1 MLTGTGSMNRE
12 QYIDAITFC
21 FQAETAGAIAGE
33 VAMLLRSDAE
43 ERRKLDLFRRIE
55 ASNKFLCLQA
65 LQRAGVAQPSVDQ
78 SYYRIGYQLGLRF
91 GEGDWGEFLDRFQA
105 TIHPELFEQYL
116 AQANGNADASV
127 YPGVD
132 APLLQHLVRH
142 ERSLMHFVSRERES
156 RSADSTIEMESV
168 LSGELCRGL
177 VGPDDPVG
185 W

>member
-1 MLTGTGSMNRE
+1 MNRK
-12 QYIDAITFC
+12 QYIDALTFC

-43 ERRKLDLFRRIE
+43 ERRKIDIFRRIE
-55 ASNKFLCLQA
+55 ASNKLLCLQG
-65 LQRAGVAQPSVDQ
+65 LQREGIAQPTVDRAF
-78 SYYRIGYQLGLRF
+78 YRLGYQLGLRL
-91 GEGDWGEFLDRFQA
+91 GEGAWDAFLDRFEA
-105 TIHPELFEQYL
+105 TIHPEVFDEYL
-116 AQANGNADASV
+116 AQANGNADAPA

-132 APLLQHLVRH
+132 VALLRHLVRH
-142 ERSLMHFVSRERES
+142 EISLMRFVSRERAG

-168 LSGELCRGL
+168 LNGELCGAL